1 MRNYR
6 TSEIPW
12 RSKGFRNE
20 NELFIR
26 NCDNFTSRSNGTICK
41 HHIFAVISR
50 ICYPLLWIFNYVTRR
65 PTLGMLYFLLI
76 LSCMS
81 TIGFWTIIG
90 VARTEN
96 TLESRLSSNDTK
108 RQLRSLGN
116 WMAFPEIGHDQFNVA
131 DMFIIK
137 PKNMT
142 SLVKP
147 KEAAVAAETNVTSKS
162 NDIQP
167 AAIFVRR
174 NATSVCP
181 ELDIPD
187 LVIERKVN
195 LSYVSID
202 KVEKILL
209 RERLMDARRLVKKT
223 NSLINQTLVGG
234 NTSFVSCEKTTSR
247 DECGNNAF
255 REALESNRMLTDN
268 YMYTPGGIWTP
279 LDCVPRWKV
288 AIVIPYRNRSFHLP
302 IVIRF
307 LTPMLQRQKLEFG
320 FYVAEQANNLNFN
333 RAMLMNVGFLESL
346 NFSKWDCFIFHDVDH
361 IPISDYNYYGCMD
374 MPRLFVSGADRWNYT
389 VPFDIF
395 FGAVTGL
402 SRSQL
407 FLING
412 FPNVYWG
419 WGGEDDEIFKRITE
433 AGLEITRIKGPKGYY
448 NVIKHHHQSAPPMKD
463 RFQLLYSFK
472 TRLKKDGL
480 NNLQY
485 KKPEVT
491 LHVLYT
497 NISVDIK
504 TL

>member
-1 MRNYR
+1 MRNY
-6 TSEIPW
+6 

-41 HHIFAVISR
+41 HHIFAVIYR
-50 ICYPLLWIFNYVTRR
+50 ICFPLVWIFNYVTRR

-76 LSCMS
+76 LSCVS

-90 VARTEN
+90 VVRTEN

-116 WMAFPEIGHDQFNVA
+116 WIAFPEIDHDQFNAA

-137 PKNMT
+137 PMIP
-142 SLVKP
+142 LIKP
-147 KEAAVAAETNVTSKS
+147 KEEAVAAETNATSKS

-167 AAIFVRR
+167 VAIIVRK
-174 NATSVCP
+174 NAISVCP

-209 RERLMDARRLVKKT
+209 GERLMDARRLVEKT

-234 NTSFVSCEKTTSR
+234 NASFVSCDKATSR
-247 DECGNNAF
+247 DECGNKAYM
-255 REALESNRMLTDN
+255 EALESNRMLTDN

-279 LDCVPRWKV
+279 SDCMPRWKV

-320 FYVAEQANNLNFN
+320 FYVAEQANKLNFN

-361 IPISDYNYYGCMD
+361 IPISDNNYYGCSG
-374 MPRLFVSGADRWNYT
+374 MPRHFLSGADRWQYKLPYNN
-389 VPFDIF
+389 F
-395 FGAVTGL
+395 FGAVMGL
-402 SRSQL
+402 GRGQV
-407 FLING
+407 FQING

-419 WGGEDDEIFKRITE
+419 WGGEDDEIFKRIGE

-448 NVIKHHHQSAPPMKD
+448 NVIKHHHQSAPLMKE
-463 RFQLLYSFK
+463 RHNLLKNFK
-472 TRLKKDGL
+472 PRLKKDGL

-497 NISVDIK
+497 NISVDIQK
-504 TL
+504 L